1 MSKSIIAIADAGRRR
16 PENVFGETDAT
27 RLAGRLSP
35 QSATGRDPALN
46 YLRAFITVLVVAHHS
61 VLAYARISPNTASRD
76 PLHPGSPASPLP
88 TALAWL
94 VSTCSPFSTTP
105 SSCR

>member
-46 YLRAFITVLVVAHHS
+46 IFARLHHGACDGAPLGAGVRAH
-61 VLAYARISPNTASRD
+61 
-76 PLHPGSPASPLP
+76 
-88 TALAWL
+88 
-94 VSTCSPFSTTP
+94 
-105 SSCR
+105 